1 MGGEG
6 GMGGRLIYLMGPS
19 GSGKDSL
26 IDAARDALARLDC
39 VVARRVITRSPE
51 SVGEAAIG
59 VTPQAFA
66 ELASQGG
73 FALSWHANGLDYGI
87 PVQIDQ
93 WLAEGHHVLVNG
105 SRGHLPLARERYPAL
120 LPILLTVSSEVLRR
134 RLERRGR
141 ESAMEIEARLERN
154 TLFASRADEDQ
165 AQGIFLLDNSGELS
179 SAVSRLLDLLR
190 REGIHET
197 QLQE

>member
-1 MGGEG
+1 
-6 GMGGRLIYLMGPS
+6 MGGRLIYLMGPS
-19 GSGKDSL
+19 GAGKDSL

-39 VVARRVITRSPE
+39 LVARRVITRSAE
-51 SVGEAAIG
+51 SVGEEAIG

-73 FALSWHANGLDYGI
+73 FALSWYANGLDYGI

-93 WLAEGHHVLVNG
+93 WLAEGRHVLVNG
-105 SRGHLPLARERYPAL
+105 SRGHLQQARVRYPTL
-120 LPILLTVSSEVLRR
+120 IPILLTVSSEVLRR

-154 TLFASRADEDQ
+154 ALFASRADEDQ
-165 AQGIFLLDNSGELS
+165 AKGIFLLDNSGELS
-179 SAVSRLLDLLR
+179 SGVSRLLDLLR
-190 REGIHET
+190 HEGIHET
-197 QLQE
+197 QLQA

>member
-1 MGGEG
+1 
-6 GMGGRLIYLMGPS
+6 MGGRLIYLMGPS
-19 GSGKDSL
+19 GAGKDSL
-26 IDAARDALARLDC
+26 INAARDALARLDC
-39 VVARRVITRSPE
+39 LVARRVITRSAE
-51 SVGEAAIG
+51 SVGEEAIG

-73 FALSWHANGLDYGI
+73 FALSWYANGLDYGI

-93 WLAEGHHVLVNG
+93 WLAEGRHVLVNG
-105 SRGHLPLARERYPAL
+105 SRGHLPQARVRYPTL
-120 LPILLTVSSEVLRR
+120 IPILLTVSSEVLRR

-165 AQGIFLLDNSGELS
+165 AKGIFLLDNSGELS
-179 SAVSRLLDLLR
+179 SGVSRLLDLLR
-190 REGIHET
+190 HEGIHET
-197 QLQE
+197 QLQA